1 MKPAI
6 NCPRCSKKMDLK
18 QEKTTPNKFFFKC
31 TSCGDIREISLEDF
45 IKDELPQILDLELD
59 KLILAYKKGN
69 IKFYHNRLISALQF
83 RKAVGKVEA
92 GTMICISREIH
103 VIRGFP
109 KIRRTLMLKNA
120 LKSHFSK
127 EIAVEEKMNGYNVRI
142 AFIDPEIVAFTRG
155 GYVCPYTT
163 KKARKIMDLTQFFQ
177 DHPDLVICG
186 EMLGT
191 DNPYVSHY
199 YPEIGKL
206 GFRIFDIRE
215 KLTGKP
221 LPIQKKRDLLEQY
234 GLPSVTLLGV
244 YPIQEA
250 PSRILE
256 MVKKLGEEGREG
268 VVMKDPQM
276 ELPPLKYTSSQAHDD
291 ELIYAFKFP
300 FDLGKAFFF
309 SRVIREGFQSYEME
323 ESEEKIKER
332 ARRLGESILYPM
344 LDTIKHVAADEV
356 AGEDLIMD
364 ADNFQ
369 EVDEFL
375 RHLRDLGVIAVAVKY
390 EDGKA
395 VIRRVHQST
404 TDKISNYLNGGLY

>member
-1 MKPAI
+1 MNLRHDKIAP
-6 NCPRCSKKMDLK
+6 D
-18 QEKTTPNKFFFKC
+18 QFFFKC
-31 TSCGDIREISLEDF
+31 TNCGDEIEISLQDF
-45 IKDELPQILDLELD
+45 IRDKLPQILGIESE
-59 KLILAYKKGN
+59 KLVLAYKKGN
-69 IKFYHNRLISALQF
+69 LKFYQNRFITALQF
-83 RKAVGKVEA
+83 RKTVGKIES
-92 GTMICISREIH
+92 GTMISLHDEID
-103 VIRGFP
+103 VVRGFP
-109 KIRRTLMLKNA
+109 KIRRTLMLGDT

-142 AFIDPEIVAFTRG
+142 AFINSEIVAFTRG

-163 KKARKIMDLTQFFQ
+163 KKAPKIMDLTSFFQ
-177 DHPDLVICG
+177 DYPDLIICG

-206 GFRIFDIRE
+206 GFRIFDLRE

-221 LPIQKKRDLLEQY
+221 LSIPKKGEILDKYE
-234 GLPSVTLLGV
+234 LPAVKLLGMYSV
-244 YPIQEA
+244 DD
-250 PSRILE
+250 PSQILE
-256 MVKKLGEEGREG
+256 LVKKLGEDGREG

-276 ELPPLKYTSSQAHDD
+276 DIAPLKYTSSQAHDD

-309 SRVIREGFQSYEME
+309 SRVIREGFQSYEMKESNE
-323 ESEEKIKER
+323 EMKDR
-332 ARRLGESILYPM
+332 AQRLGESILYPM
-344 LDTIKHVAADEV
+344 IETIRTVAAGEV

-364 ADNFQ
+364 ADNQQ
-369 EVDEFL
+369 EVEEFL
-375 RHLRDLGVIAVAVKY
+375 RHLRDLGVIAVALKY

-404 TDKISNYLNGGLY
+404 TDKISNYLEGGLY